1 MLNIKEKQIVIDFM
15 NMEQGFVNQHL
26 AQRDKHTMNG
36 CPTLAEVEQNRAN
49 SCCTKMRGIIDLFD
63 SMGYKFI
70 YNDDWDS
77 YGIRTLKDLVEKP
90 GKN

>member
-1 MLNIKEKQIVIDFM
+1 MLNIKEKQAVIDFM
-15 NMEQGFVNQHL
+15 NMEQGFVNQHF

-36 CPTLAEVEQNRAN
+36 CLNLAALEQKHAN
-49 SCCTKMRGIIDLFD
+49 SYCTKMRGIIDLFD

-70 YNDDWDS
+70 YNDDCDS
-77 YGIRTLKDLVEKP
+77 YGARTVKDLVEKP